1 MTPAKLAI
9 NTSGTPTKGRIYA
22 LHGVTDNAAALC
34 DVSERW
40 SGDFEVVCVDAL
52 GHGCSPRFTPEQLE
66 DPFEALVQSAA
77 DVINRIEADD
87 PAPFVLLMGHSMGGA
102 TSADIV
108 SRGLAPV
115 DALVLEDPALLTPD
129 QREHFRA
136 TAHDRIA
143 RCDEVT
149 QWMGREIDILLKD
162 YPQWSPSE
170 AGGWAQGKAQV
181 DRNFLACGVVSGS
194 GSREEILAPISVPT
208 LLITGDGDD
217 VVIGPAGVADID
229 KLGLEKVTTLLIPTA
244 RHCVRRSTPEPFY
257 AAVESFIAELGP
269 KD

>member
-40 SGDFEVVCVDAL
+40 SGEFEVVCIDAL

-77 DVINRIEADD
+77 AVINRIEADD
-87 PAPFVLLMGHSMGGA
+87 PASFVLLMGHSMGGA

-108 SRGLAPV
+108 SRGLAHV
-115 DALVLEDPALLTPD
+115 DALVLEDPALFTAD
-129 QREHFRA
+129 NRRDSKTFGEHLVKWCNHV
-136 TAHDRIA
+136 TDNLGH
-143 RCDEVT
+143 EVE
-149 QWMGREIDILLKD
+149 QILKG
-162 YPQWSPSE
+162 YPLWSR
-170 AGGWAQGKAQV
+170 
-181 DRNFLACGVVSGS
+181 DRNFLSNIAVSS
-194 GSREEILAPISVPT
+194 ARTRNEILESLQTPT

-257 AAVESFIAELGP
+257 AAIESFIAQLGL
-269 KD
+269 KG

>member
-40 SGDFEVVCVDAL
+40 SGEFEVVCVDAL
-52 GHGCSPRFTPEQLE
+52 GHGCSPRFTAEQLE

-77 DVINRIEADD
+77 AVINRIEADD

-108 SRGLAPV
+108 SRGLAHV
-115 DALVLEDPALLTPD
+115 DALVLEDPALFTAD
-129 QREHFRA
+129 NRRDSKTFGEHLVKWCNHVTDNLGHEVEQILEGYPLWSRA
-136 TAHDRIA
+136 
-143 RCDEVT
+143 
-149 QWMGREIDILLKD
+149 
-162 YPQWSPSE
+162 E
-170 AGGWAQGKAQV
+170 ATGWAQAKVQV
-181 DRNFLACGVVSGS
+181 DRNFLSNIAVSS
-194 GSREEILAPISVPT
+194 ARTRNEILESLQTPT

-257 AAVESFIAELGP
+257 AAVESFIAKLGP
-269 KD
+269 KG

>member
-9 NTSGTPTKGRIYA
+9 NTSGTPIKGRIYA
-22 LHGVTDNAAALC
+22 LHGVTDNAASLC
-34 DVSERW
+34 DVTERW
-40 SGDFEVVCVDAL
+40 SGEFEVVCIDAL

-77 DVINRIEADD
+77 AVINRIEADD

-115 DALVLEDPALLTPD
+115 DALVLEDPALLTPS

-136 TAHDRIA
+136 TAQDRVA

-181 DRNFLACGVVSGS
+181 DRNFLARGVVSGS
-194 GSREEILAPISVPT
+194 RNREEILAPISVPT
-208 LLITGDGDD
+208 LLMTGDGDD
-217 VVIGPAGVADID
+217 VLIGRGGIDEINAMGNPAI
-229 KLGLEKVTTLLIPTA
+229 ETLFIPNA

-257 AAVESFIAELGP
+257 VAVESFIAKLAP
-269 KD
+269 RD